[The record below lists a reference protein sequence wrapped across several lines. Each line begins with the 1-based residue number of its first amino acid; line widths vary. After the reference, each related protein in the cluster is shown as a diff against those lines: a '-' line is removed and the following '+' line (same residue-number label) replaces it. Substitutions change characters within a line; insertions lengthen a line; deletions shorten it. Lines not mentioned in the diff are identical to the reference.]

1 MHQICHYKL
10 SVNDL
15 WLVDEAAFE
24 VVAAIVSPNDV
35 VCAASSLLKFIFNWL
50 HEPVFDVQEYTVVL
64 FLFEYCSHLLSMWM

>member
-1 MHQICHYKL
+1 MHRICHYKL

-24 VVAAIVSPNDV
+24 VVAAIVSPDDV

-50 HEPVFDVQEYTVVL
+50 HEPVFDVQELHCCTIPV
-64 FLFEYCSHLLSMWM
+64 